1 MVKNNLLI
9 EMNCK
14 SIIRLLLITVALQ
27 LSSCEKEKKVKKAK
41 TDKEQTAASDTIFDR
56 ESPYYIFIQ
65 KNNPNLIKEKL
76 FFFKEKDID
85 LDGINEAIVALGK
98 YTEQGVK
105 IKNLFILKNDNGLI
119 KQVIGNFNLNDP
131 DFFGDEVSL
140 VALQD
145 QQQSYIVVK
154 YTSKLNSSRGIS
166 IFELNDNRLKV
177 IQKTNLS
184 RFEKEYE
191 ETLIDD
197 NDDGEYDGYLQRETY
212 DDRINYYKDTNFA
225 FENGVFKEKG
235 SQNYMDP
242 YPDQIQDVLLQ
253 YIRLRSE
260 PFNDNII
267 NYRLNQLCVDR
278 NANAIKWN
286 KNWYGIGVRSY
297 YHIRDGVD
305 FGIFEIQEE
314 DDTANVTAT
323 NKYLDR
329 DNSEGFYQLQFELQK
344 TDDKWQITKVEVV
357 K

>member
-1 MVKNNLLI
+1 MEKNNLVK
-9 EMNCK
+9 MNFK
-14 SIIRLLLITVALQ
+14 SIICLLLIALALQ

-41 TDKEQTAASDTIFDR
+41 TDKEQTVASDTIFDR

-65 KNNPNLIKEKL
+65 KNNAKAIKDKVL
-76 FFFKEKDID
+76 FFQEKDID
-85 LDGINEAIVALGK
+85 LDGLNEAVVALGQNTDK
-98 YTEQGVK
+98 GPH
-105 IKNLFILKNDNGLI
+105 INNLFVLKNDNGVI
-119 KQVIGNFNLNDP
+119 KQIIGGFNLNDP
-131 DFFGDEVSL
+131 DFFANEVSL
-140 VALQD
+140 IALQG
-145 QQQSYIVVK
+145 QQQNYICVK
-154 YTSKLNSSRGIS
+154 YYSVLNTNTGIS
-166 IFELNDNRLKV
+166 IFEVTNNHLSV
-177 IQKTNLS
+177 ICKTRLS

-191 ETLIDD
+191 EKLIDE
-197 NDDGEYDGYLQRETY
+197 NDDDEYEGYYQRETY
-212 DDRINYYKDTNFA
+212 DYRINYYKDTNFV
-225 FENGVFKEKG
+225 FENGVCKENG
-235 SQNYMDP
+235 SQNYMDS
-242 YPDQIQDVLLQ
+242 YPDAIQDVLLQ

-286 KNWYGIGVRSY
+286 KNWYGVGVRSY

-305 FGIFEIQEE
+305 FGIFEIREE

-323 NKYLDR
+323 NKYLDK